1 MDIDEFV
8 TCLNLL
14 GFVVTP
20 DVIQYEFDQID
31 KNGDRK
37 IDYNEFKFL
46 MRTKLRRDFLKIENR
61 IRDIKENLRSI
72 HPQRGDT
79 YDYMQFKVGLEKMDF
94 GLTDDE
100 IRAVYFEINQD
111 DRDKIHLDDFV
122 TFILSNSRDFD
133 NAHASNAVLKIKQ
146 SYNLGLM
153 ELVEAYKR
161 CPGNFCNSFSR

>member
-1 MDIDEFV
+1 
-8 TCLNLL
+8 
-14 GFVVTP
+14 
-20 DVIQYEFDQID
+20 
-31 KNGDRK
+31 
-37 IDYNEFKFL
+37 

-61 IRDIKENLRSI
+61 IKDIKENLRSI

-79 YDYMQFKVGLEKMDF
+79 YDYMQFKVGLEKMNF

-100 IRAVYFEINQD
+100 IRAVYFEINQSD
-111 DRDKIHLDDFV
+111 SDKIHIDDFV

-133 NAHASNAVLKIKQ
+133 NAHASNAVLKIKS

-161 CPGNFCNSFSR
+161 CP